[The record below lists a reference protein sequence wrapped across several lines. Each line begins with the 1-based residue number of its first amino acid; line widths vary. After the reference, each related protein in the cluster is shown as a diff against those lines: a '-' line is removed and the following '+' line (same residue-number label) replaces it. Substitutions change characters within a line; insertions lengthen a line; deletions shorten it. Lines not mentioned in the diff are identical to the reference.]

1 MKQLPSYGDARTLA
15 FCVFCG
21 GELGTR
27 DHCPSRVFL
36 DEPFPD
42 NLPFVPACLNCNGGF
57 SKDEEYLACLLSCVI
72 AGSTS
77 PDAMPREKAKRILQ
91 QKPAL
96 QARIEAARATT
107 DEGTVFVPE
116 HHRVC
121 NVITKL
127 AQGHALYEL
136 HESCTE
142 PPSKVAYVPLPL
154 MSNAQREAFERPEQ
168 AAIWPEVG
176 SRAMQRMLSGT
187 DVSPGGWLVVQPD
200 RYRFHTSQVGGVEV
214 RIISGV
220 LRLVGVLGHDAQ
232 PCVAGDLAHK
242 AAQGA

>member
-1 MKQLPSYGDARTLA
+1 MKQLPSYGDVRTLA
-15 FCVFCG
+15 FCAFCG
-21 GELGTR
+21 GETGTR

-36 DEPFPD
+36 DEPFPA
-42 NLPFVPACLNCNGGF
+42 NLPVVPACVDCNGGF
-57 SKDEEYLACLLSCVI
+57 SEGEEYLACLLSCVV

-77 PDAMPREKAKRILQ
+77 PDAMPREKTKRILY

-96 QARIEAARATT
+96 RARIEAARVAT

-116 HHRVC
+116 HDRVR

-142 PPSKVAYVPLPL
+142 KPAEVAYIPLPL
-154 MSNAQREAFERPEQ
+154 LSDAQREAFEKPAQ

-176 SRAMQRMLSGT
+176 SRAMQRMLLGT
-187 DVSPGGWLVVQPD
+187 DLSAEGWLVVQPE

-214 RIISGV
+214 RIV
-220 LRLVGVLGHDAQ
+220 LHEY
-232 PCVAGDLAHK
+232 LACYIRWEY
-242 AAQGA
+242 